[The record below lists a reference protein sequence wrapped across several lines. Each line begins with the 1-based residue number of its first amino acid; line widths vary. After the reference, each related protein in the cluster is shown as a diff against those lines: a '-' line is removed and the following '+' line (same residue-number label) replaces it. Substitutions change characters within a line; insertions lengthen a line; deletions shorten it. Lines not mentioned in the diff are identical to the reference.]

1 MPELP
6 EVETVRRYLDT
17 KLPGDRITA
26 VTVDLPRLIK
36 NRTEDAFRRTLTDR
50 VFRAADRKGK
60 YLILRLDGPESLMV
74 HLRMTGRLVFQED
87 ESLPDPPY
95 TRIRFSLER
104 GKLTYG
110 DVRTLGDLWIIPSE
124 GKTGI
129 SRYDTLGPDAIGDA
143 FTPDYLYRKLK
154 GTSRAVKVV
163 ILDQTVVAGVGN
175 IYADEALFLAGI
187 RPSRHADRVTKAESA
202 KLCEAIR
209 SVMLGSIEAG
219 GTTFRDFLDGAGH
232 EGGNVE
238 NLRVYGRDGEPCTV
252 CGTEIQLTKIA
263 GRGTRYCPK
272 CQK

>member
-154 GTSRAVKVV
+154 GTSRAVKAV

-202 KLCEAIR
+202 KLCEGHPVR
-209 SVMLGSIEAG
+209 DAG
-219 GTTFRDFLDGAGH
+219 VD
-232 EGGNVE
+232 
-238 NLRVYGRDGEPCTV
+238 
-252 CGTEIQLTKIA
+252 
-263 GRGTRYCPK
+263 
-272 CQK
+272 

>member
-36 NRTEDAFRRTLTDR
+36 NRTEDAFRRALTDR

-129 SRYDTLGPDAIGDA
+129 SGYDTLGPDAIGDA

-154 GTSRAVKVV
+154 GTSRSVKAV
-163 ILDQTVVAGVGN
+163 ILDQTVVAGVGE
-175 IYADEALFLAGI
+175 Y
-187 RPSRHADRVTKAESA
+187 
-202 KLCEAIR
+202 
-209 SVMLGSIEAG
+209 
-219 GTTFRDFLDGAGH
+219 
-232 EGGNVE
+232 
-238 NLRVYGRDGEPCTV
+238 LRG
-252 CGTEIQLTKIA
+252 
-263 GRGTRYCPK
+263 
-272 CQK
+272 